1 MNNYFSEQLEFKNNS
16 EKDTNFSVFSAS
28 CKHPSSFHHK
38 DLRNI
43 RMNIYKDFIGKFKLY
58 FPQMKFRMLF
68 DCLCCITKKSKY
80 TQCNFSDDFRKDD
93 LVFRGFVNLNESGNQ
108 HFHFKRIDK
117 KGDETILKEIIFPKH
132 VVLYNTK
139 NIEECDYSIDSENE
153 SDHRLYFGFQISKND
168 KEEDNLESIERQSIP
183 KIYGIMPE
191 LWTDEEL
198 NNWSVKL
205 KQYSKKFI
213 KSVLDE
219 DGIVHK
225 NPSLKDAREKNSMI
239 VFEPYTD
246 KEKQIHMFTQL

>member
-1 MNNYFSEQLEFKNNS
+1 M
-16 EKDTNFSVFSAS
+16 
-28 CKHPSSFHHK
+28 
-38 DLRNI
+38 
-43 RMNIYKDFIGKFKLY
+43 
-58 FPQMKFRMLF
+58 
-68 DCLCCITKKSKY
+68 
-80 TQCNFSDDFRKDD
+80 
-93 LVFRGFVNLNESGNQ
+93 
-108 HFHFKRIDK
+108 
-117 KGDETILKEIIFPKH
+117 
-132 VVLYNTK
+132 YNTK

-239 VFEPYTD
+239 VFHYS
-246 KEKQIHMFTQL
+246 